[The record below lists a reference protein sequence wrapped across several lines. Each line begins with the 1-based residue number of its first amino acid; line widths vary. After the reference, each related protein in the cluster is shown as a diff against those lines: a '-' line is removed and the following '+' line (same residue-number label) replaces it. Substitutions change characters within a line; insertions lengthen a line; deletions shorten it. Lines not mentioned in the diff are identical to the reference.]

1 MTAIPFPVAPEP
13 APVTARQVRD
23 ALARYRLPVSVEKA
37 MQDAVESAL
46 RAEGLAF
53 QREVKRGDTDRIDF
67 LVGSVGLELKVKGSA
82 GDVLRQL
89 ERYAA
94 WPDVTELVLLTSKGA
109 HLALPSAVGGKPLL
123 VLVARGM
130 F

>member
-1 MTAIPFPVAPEP
+1 LTALPFPAAALPP
-13 APVTARQVRD
+13 AVTARQVRD

-46 RAEGLAF
+46 RAEGLEF
-53 QREVKRGDTDRIDF
+53 QREVKRDADRIDF
-67 LVGSVGLELKVKGSA
+67 LVGTVGLELKVKGSA

-89 ERYAA
+89 ERYAL
-94 WPDVTELVLLTSKGA
+94 WDDVTELVLLTSKGA
-109 HLALPSAVGGKPLL
+109 HRALPDVVGGKPL
-123 VLVARGM
+123 VIHVPRGV